1 MTIVDWVT
9 WAAVTTALGLLFWRA
24 RSEHR
29 NARRW
34 ESAAVSAEQ
43 HLQNARHELADCQAE
58 REALERIQ
66 WDGVLILD
74 RQHQVVRLNG
84 VARDLFGSDARPGVS
99 LMTLSRSAELD
110 DWVSTARANGGDIDA
125 QVTLNGLPIRIRA
138 QVVGE
143 ERAVLVLREMS
154 ELQRLGRARRD
165 FIANIS
171 HELRTPL
178 TSIRLLV
185 ESLMKGRPTEDPLPH
200 LEKIDV
206 EVQALEQMS
215 QELLDLAQIESG
227 QAVVRLIPVRVKQLM
242 AHTVDRLQP
251 QAERKQQVLSMQAAD
266 DLEALADFDQI
277 SRALGNLVHNAI
289 KFTPEGGQI
298 RLTASR
304 ADGDIVIS
312 VCDNGPGIA
321 AADQSRVFER
331 FFRADRARLR
341 QSGTGLGLAI
351 AKHVVE
357 AHGGKIWVESEG
369 IVGRGTTFSISVL
382 PNS

>member
-1 MTIVDWVT
+1 MTIVDWIT
-9 WAAVTTALGLLFWRA
+9 WMAVTAALSLLFWRA

-29 NARRW
+29 QARHW
-34 ESAAVSAEQ
+34 ESAAHSAEQ
-43 HLQNARHELADCQAE
+43 DLRDARQELDHCQAE

-66 WDGVLILD
+66 WDGVLVLD
-74 RQHQVVRLNG
+74 PHNQVVRLNG
-84 VARDLFGSDARPGVS
+84 VARDLFGPEARPGVS
-99 LMTLSRSAELD
+99 LMMLARSAELD
-110 DWVSTARANGGDIDA
+110 DWVATARVSGGDVDA
-125 QVTLNGLPIRIRA
+125 QVTLNGLPVRIRV
-138 QVVGE
+138 QVVSE
-143 ERAVLVLREMS
+143 DRAVIVLREMS
-154 ELQRLGRARRD
+154 EMQRLGRARRD

-178 TSIRLLV
+178 TSIRLLL

-200 LEKIDV
+200 LEKIAV

-227 QAVVRLIPVRVKQLM
+227 QAVVRLVPVQIQTLM
-242 AHTVDRLQP
+242 AHAVTRLQP
-251 QAERKQQVLSMQAAD
+251 QAERKQQSLSMQAPD

-298 RLTASR
+298 RLSAQR
-304 ADGDIVIS
+304 AESDIVIS
-312 VCDNGPGIA
+312 VCDNGPGISM
-321 AADQSRVFER
+321 ADQSRVFER

-357 AHGGKIWVESEG
+357 AHGGRIWVESEG
-369 IVGRGTTFSISVL
+369 IAGRGTTFSISVL
-382 PNS
+382 PNA

>member
-138 QVVGE
+138 QAVGE

-206 EVQALEQMS
+206 EIQALEQMS

>member
-34 ESAAVSAEQ
+34 ESAAISAEQ
-43 HLQNARHELADCQAE
+43 RLQNARQELADCQAE

-84 VARDLFGSDARPGVS
+84 VACDLFGPDAQPGVS

-110 DWVSTARANGGDIDA
+110 DWVATTRANGGDIDA
-125 QVTLNGLPIRIRA
+125 QVTLNGLPVRIRA
-138 QVVGE
+138 QAVGD

-227 QAVVRLIPVRVKQLM
+227 QAVVRLIPVRVKTLM

>member
-1 MTIVDWVT
+1 MTIVDWIT
-9 WAAVTTALGLLFWRA
+9 WAAVFTALALLFWRA
-24 RSEHR
+24 RSERRH
-29 NARRW
+29 ARRW
-34 ESAAVSAEQ
+34 ESAAHSAEQ
-43 HLQNARHELADCQAE
+43 YLEDARRELADCQAD

-66 WDGVLILD
+66 WDGVLVLD
-74 RQHQVVRLNG
+74 AYNQVVRLNS
-84 VARDLFGSDARPGVS
+84 VARDLFGPDARPGVS
-99 LMTLSRSAELD
+99 LMTMARSAELD
-110 DWVSTARANGGDIDA
+110 DWVTAARAGGGEVDA
-125 QVTLNGLPIRIRA
+125 QVTLGGLPVRMRA
-138 QVVGE
+138 HGLSE
-143 ERAVLVLREMS
+143 ERSLVVLREMS

-178 TSIRLLV
+178 TSIRLLL
-185 ESLMKGRPTEDPLPH
+185 EGLMKSRPTEDPLPH
-200 LEKIDV
+200 LEKIAV

-227 QAVVRLIPVRVKQLM
+227 QAVVRLVPVQVQTLM
-242 AHTVDRLQP
+242 AHAVNRLQP
-251 QAERKQQVLSMQAAD
+251 QAERKQQMLSMQAPD

-298 RLTASR
+298 RLSARRSES
-304 ADGDIVIS
+304 DIVIS
-312 VCDNGPGIA
+312 VCDNGPGISV
-321 AADQSRVFER
+321 ADQSRVFER

-357 AHGGKIWVESEG
+357 AHGGRIWVESEG
-369 IVGRGTTFSISVL
+369 VVGRGTTFSISVL
-382 PNS
+382 PNA

>member
-34 ESAAVSAEQ
+34 ESAAISAEQ
-43 HLQNARHELADCQAE
+43 RLQNARQELADCQAE

-84 VARDLFGSDARPGVS
+84 VACDLFGPDAQPGVS

-110 DWVSTARANGGDIDA
+110 DWVATTRANGGDIDA
-125 QVTLNGLPIRIRA
+125 QVTLNGLPVRIRA
-138 QVVGE
+138 QAVGD

-227 QAVVRLIPVRVKQLM
+227 QAVVRLIPVRVKTLM
-242 AHTVDRLQP
+242 AYTVDRLQP

-369 IVGRGTTFSISVL
+369 IAGRGTTFSISVL

>member
-34 ESAAVSAEQ
+34 ESAAISAEQ
-43 HLQNARHELADCQAE
+43 RLQNARQELADCQAE

-84 VARDLFGSDARPGVS
+84 VACDLFGPDAQPGVS

-110 DWVSTARANGGDIDA
+110 DWVATTRANGGDIDA
-125 QVTLNGLPIRIRA
+125 QVTLNGLPVRIRA
-138 QVVGE
+138 QAVGD

-227 QAVVRLIPVRVKQLM
+227 QAVVRLIPVRVKTLM

-369 IVGRGTTFSISVL
+369 IAGRGTTFSISVL

>member
-34 ESAAVSAEQ
+34 ESAAISAEQ
-43 HLQNARHELADCQAE
+43 RLQNARQELADCQAE

-84 VARDLFGSDARPGVS
+84 VACDLFGPDAQPGVS

-110 DWVSTARANGGDIDA
+110 DWVATTRANGGDIDA
-125 QVTLNGLPIRIRA
+125 QVTLNGLPVRIRA
-138 QVVGE
+138 QAVGD

-227 QAVVRLIPVRVKQLM
+227 QAVVRLIPVRVKTLM
-242 AHTVDRLQP
+242 AYTVDRLQP